1 MSVYTA
7 RLYLPDQTKLPLN
20 VQVDVTDELLV
31 LKSGDQEVADW
42 PIESL
47 AVVKRSDGFH
57 ITVDGEEMLLDVGDP
72 GRFALEMGVFEEDL
86 RGSNGSSASSMSP
99 KARAVANAR
108 YEDMKLRIS
117 ELAETLRASDVE
129 PSAVFAKWLRLLKEL
144 NLRHGQ
150 GSLASDHF
158 YELNT
163 ELLELLPEP
172 ATAGRR

>member
-7 RLYLPDQTKLPLN
+7 RLYLPDQAKLPLN
-20 VQVDVTDELLV
+20 IQVDIADDVMA
-31 LKSGDQEVADW
+31 LKSGDRQVAEW
-42 PIESL
+42 PVDSL
-47 AVVKRSDGFH
+47 EVVKRSDGFH
-57 ITVDGEEMLLDVGDP
+57 ITVGGEEMLLDVSDP

-86 RGSNGSSASSMSP
+86 RSSNGSSASSMSP
-99 KARAVANAR
+99 KARAVAHAR
-108 YEDMKLRIS
+108 YEDMKLRIAELGETMRGS
-117 ELAETLRASDVE
+117 EVE

-163 ELLELLPEP
+163 ELLELMPEP
-172 ATAGRR
+172 QLAGRR